1 MARPPAD
8 LTGPLVLDA
17 SSLSLSAGAAARP
30 TVTWWFQFSA
40 AASQTF
46 QASQAMS
53 LVYIEAGSAA
63 IVSKIATAYTTQA
76 ATTVTKASSD
86 VIAYASGQNF
96 WIGNYKMKTGDII
109 YFVASTAL
117 IMAGIFALDTE

>member
-1 MARPPAD
+1 MARPPTE
-8 LTGPLVLDA
+8 LSGPIILDA
-17 SSLSLSAGAAARP
+17 STLGGGAQSLRP
-30 TVTWWFQFSA
+30 TVTWWFQFSV

-46 QASQAMS
+46 QAGQPMS
-53 LVYIEAGSAA
+53 LIYVEAGSAA

-96 WIGNYKMKTGDII
+96 WIGNYKMKTGDLI

-117 IMAGIFALDTE
+117 IMAGIFALDPEV